1 MSRGPGRIEQARYAA
16 LSERGKS
23 EKVHYGSRF
32 ILRIPV
38 QFMAGRSNP
47 LFEKLKRGR
56 LLMRILLLAAAALM
70 TIIVSVPATFDTA
83 DRARVGDSGPRHS
96 APQAWRFP

>member
-1 MSRGPGRIEQARYAA
+1 MRPSTDRTPRLTSLTRARPAVLYSRSITLIRERNPGDSFMSRGPGQIEQARYAA

-47 LFEKLKRGR
+47 SLR
-56 LLMRILLLAAAALM
+56 
-70 TIIVSVPATFDTA
+70 S
-83 DRARVGDSGPRHS
+83 
-96 APQAWRFP
+96 